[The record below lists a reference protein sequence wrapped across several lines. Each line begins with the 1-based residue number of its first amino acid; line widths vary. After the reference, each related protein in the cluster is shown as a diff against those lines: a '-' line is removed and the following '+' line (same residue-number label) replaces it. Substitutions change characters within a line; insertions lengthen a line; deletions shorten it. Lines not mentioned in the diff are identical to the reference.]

1 MLGAGLKTSDSLKS
15 SSISPS
21 SIRNRSRRKNSKSEG
36 LTSKGRKNKLLLLGC
51 FVGACLLSVQPISM
65 MLANLQ
71 YYGAKNYLDEW
82 QISPSLVDK
91 NQIAN
96 AEQYAVRA
104 IDLHPSFALY
114 TDSLSAVLQWKVLD
128 ETDPLTKM
136 ELLNEAEELN
146 LTSLQHRPSWP
157 ATWANLVYIK
167 WLKNELDDSFQNY
180 LSKASFF
187 GPNSPEVH
195 SVIAT
200 IGLSLPERNVRLF
213 LVNKE
218 LVKKHL
224 LLGLEH
230 PKAKKAVIDGV
241 LNANKQAL
249 VCSWLKGEDV
259 TPVKQLRCA

>member
-1 MLGAGLKTSDSLKS
+1 MSSLFVKVRLR
-15 SSISPS
+15 ICTHFFCVMA
-21 SIRNRSRRKNSKSEG
+21 I
-36 LTSKGRKNKLLLLGC
+36 LL
-51 FVGACLLSVQPISM
+51 AI
-65 MLANLQ
+65 LQ
-71 YYGAKNYLDEW
+71 GH
-82 QISPSLVDK
+82 
-91 NQIAN
+91 
-96 AEQYAVRA
+96 AV
-104 IDLHPSFALY
+104 
-114 TDSLSAVLQWKVLD
+114 
-128 ETDPLTKM
+128 
-136 ELLNEAEELN
+136 AEELN

-241 LNANKQAL
+241 LNANKQTL
-249 VCSWLKGEDV
+249 VCSWLKEES
-259 TPVKQLRCA
+259 TPSPRKLKC

>member
-1 MLGAGLKTSDSLKS
+1 
-15 SSISPS
+15 
-21 SIRNRSRRKNSKSEG
+21 
-36 LTSKGRKNKLLLLGC
+36 
-51 FVGACLLSVQPISM
+51 M

-82 QISPSLVDK
+82 QINSSLVDK
-91 NQIAN
+91 SQIAN

-114 TDSLSAVLQWKVLD
+114 TDSLSAVLQWKALD
-128 ETDPLTKM
+128 EEDSLTKM

-167 WLKNELDDSFQNY
+167 WLKNELDHSFQNY

-200 IGLSLPERNVRLF
+200 IGLSLPERNVRMF
-213 LVNKE
+213 LANKD
-218 LVKKHL
+218 VIKKHV

-230 PKAKKAVIDGV
+230 SKAKKAVIDSV
-241 LNANKQAL
+241 LVNNKQAL
-249 VCSWLKGEDV
+249 VCSWSKNAGV
-259 TPVKQLRCA
+259 TPVKQFRCA

>member
-1 MLGAGLKTSDSLKS
+1 MLGAGLKTSDSMTSNTLKS
-15 SSISPS
+15 SSI
-21 SIRNRSRRKNSKSEG
+21 KKTSKSR
-36 LTSKGRKNKLLLLGC
+36 SINRNKRKNKLLLLGG
-51 FVGACLLSVQPISM
+51 FVGVCLLSVQPTSM

-91 NQIAN
+91 NQITN

-114 TDSLSAVLQWKVLD
+114 TDSLSAVLQWKALD
-128 ETDPLTKM
+128 ENDSLTKM

-157 ATWANLVYIK
+157 ATWANLIYIK

-195 SVIAT
+195 SVLAT
-200 IGLSLPERNVRLF
+200 IGLSLPERNVRMF
-213 LVNKE
+213 LANKD
-218 LVKKHL
+218 VIKKHVV
-224 LLGLEH
+224 LGLEH
-230 PKAKKAVIDGV
+230 SKTRKTIIDSV
-241 LNANKQAL
+241 LNTNKQPL
-249 VCSWLKGEDV
+249 VCSWLKGEGV
-259 TPVKQLRCA
+259 TPVKQFRCA